1 MFVWFSGLTWTNPLL
16 NEYFITKEEK
26 TNNNNTF
33 SLCNIVL
40 IKVLNVRHTHT
51 HPNTNAG
58 WHSHLSAAS
67 TWENPYKRLAG
78 QHIQWKGKARVRRWM
93 KYWMNEWIWWSYMS
107 RCLLTSQPAS
117 HSVSQSLC
125 YSYDHSLSSQGI
137 WMAVVNRPNLGNL
150 FFLFL

>member
-1 MFVWFSGLTWTNPLL
+1 MLSLVINHESDTKKKKKKKMAQQTPSLDTHEAREKKTKNRKSVSIYYFRIDLSFACNDGTKYVEEQKEVKKKKHGCKMFVWFSGLTWTNPLL

-58 WHSHLSAAS
+58 
-67 TWENPYKRLAG
+67 
-78 QHIQWKGKARVRRWM
+78 
-93 KYWMNEWIWWSYMS
+93 
-107 RCLLTSQPAS
+107 
-117 HSVSQSLC
+117 
-125 YSYDHSLSSQGI
+125 
-137 WMAVVNRPNLGNL
+137 
-150 FFLFL
+150 